1 MGQMEQ
7 DFVNSVI
14 NDVNNVPN
22 EYDVADFPSTTY
34 VESASGFSNGQSQ
47 NDSPLKPNS
56 EFEQAIYDS
65 YSQKANQARQAIA
78 TSQQLANVEIGKALA
93 QAQVDNLNKR
103 QQVYDQM
110 EETLAGR
117 EEVLAYPEIVRDF
130 GSLFNAKMSKKYYD
144 DTLATQSAKID
155 VLKNETANDLE
166 LARQAANAVTGYNPL
181 ANEPLEQ
188 ISEWEKQYYSQLD
201 AIQKNAI
208 AANKLKFDRENIPL
222 ELAKLAQKDRSD
234 KVDLARALLSA
245 RSKVYSADVSR
256 DNSIR
261 QAGTDDLDRA
271 FKERKQ
277 AQDAELK
284 TRELNQKDVEL
295 GISQFNADTRAVE
308 AATGVAANELKREDN
323 EIAKDRL
330 AFDKSKQAFEER
342 QAIEN
347 TRQFNE
353 KLKRGYYDKSAS
365 GQTPSKT
372 GEQISSSL
380 TENVNAQ
387 VNATRIPVMNVINN
401 GSFAGNREFIAAKQ
415 LYTMADTYGSAV
427 PTSEIGI
434 AQTKLRSDAN
444 AAMDS
449 AIKSETTYLSEPD
462 KAVFNRRLNNNG
474 ILSDS
479 DKPLAKLS
487 FISNRSS
494 SSGTVSLE
502 GDLFNKSQEVFA
514 QMLQSKFDDLT
525 KSQKDELASQL
536 GVDGQIDVLTLLALL
551 QTNPQQMTSSEVMKL
566 INLDRLIDDSVN
578 LPSQNAVSQST
589 SRTVSLADVY
599 KNGLS
604 QSFTEHINASI
615 LNDFVDNENLSSQLR
630 SLFSKKQSFKDT
642 ANQLGSLLV
651 QYGYGA
657 RVGDYL
663 NRYRSSASFN
673 EWLNWYKANA
683 MSYDNNAAIMLP
695 ILGFEQNSVSLAR
708 MVATNPKLAESIDS
722 AIANATALSRQRDAL
737 ASTMNPQ
744 TKG

>member
-1 MGQMEQ
+1 MEQMEQ
-7 DFVNSVI
+7 DFINSVI
-14 NDVNNVPN
+14 GEVNSVPN

-34 VESASGFSNGQSQ
+34 VESASGFSNGPSQ

-65 YSQKANQARQAIA
+65 YSQKASQAQQAIA

-110 EETLAGR
+110 EDTLVGR

-144 DTLATQSAKID
+144 EKLATQSAKID

-201 AIQKNAI
+201 AMQKNAL

-222 ELAKLAQKDRSD
+222 ELAKLSQKDRSD
-234 KVDLARALLSA
+234 KVDLAKALLSA
-245 RSKVYSADVSR
+245 RSRIYASDVSR

-261 QAGTDDLDRA
+261 DAGTADLELS

-277 AQDAELK
+277 KEDAALK
-284 TRELNQKDVEL
+284 TRELDQNAIQL
-295 GISQFNADTRAVE
+295 GINQFNADTRAVE
-308 AATGVAANELKREDN
+308 AATGVAANELKREGN
-323 EIAKDRL
+323 EIAKDKL
-330 AFDKSKQAFEER
+330 ALDKSRLEFEGQKAAEE
-342 QAIEN
+342 A
-347 TRQFNE
+347 RQFDE

-365 GQTPSKT
+365 GQAPSKT

-380 TENVNAQ
+380 TENVTAQ
-387 VNATRIPVMNVINN
+387 VNASRIPVMNVINN
-401 GSFAGNREFIAAKQ
+401 GSFAASSEFIAAKE
-415 LYTMADTYGSAV
+415 LYNMANNFGSV
-427 PTSEIGI
+427 NPTSETGI

-444 AAMDS
+444 AALNS
-449 AIKSETTYLSEPD
+449 AIEKGTAYLSEPD

-536 GVDGQIDVLTLLALL
+536 GADGQLDALTLLALL
-551 QTNPQQMTSSEVMKL
+551 QSDPQRMASSEVMKL

-578 LPSQNAVSQST
+578 LPSQNAVSQDT

-604 QSFTEHINASI
+604 QSFTEHVNASI
-615 LNDFVDNENLSSQLR
+615 LNDFSDNENLSSQLR

-673 EWLNWYKANA
+673 AWLNWYKANA

-695 ILGFEQNSVSLAR
+695 ILGFEQNSVGLAR
-708 MVATNPKLAESIDS
+708 MVATNSKLAESIDS

>member
-1 MGQMEQ
+1 MEQMEQ
-7 DFVNSVI
+7 DFINSVI
-14 NDVNNVPN
+14 GEVNNVPN
-22 EYDVADFPSTTY
+22 EYNVADFPSTTY
-34 VESASGFSNGQSQ
+34 VESASGFANGQSQ

-56 EFEQAIYDS
+56 EFEQAIYDT
-65 YSQKANQARQAIA
+65 YSQKASQAQQAIA

-110 EETLAGR
+110 EDTLAGR

-144 DTLATQSAKID
+144 EKLATQSAKID

-181 ANEPLEQ
+181 ANEPLKQ
-188 ISEWEKQYYSQLD
+188 ISEWENQYYSQLD
-201 AIQKNAI
+201 AMQKNAI
-208 AANKLKFDRENIPL
+208 AANKIKFDRDNIPL
-222 ELAKLAQKDRSD
+222 ELAKLSQKNRSD
-234 KVDLARALLSA
+234 KVDLAKALLSSNA
-245 RSKVYSADVSR
+245 RVYASNVSR
-256 DNSIR
+256 DNSVR
-261 QAGTDDLDRA
+261 QAGTADLELG

-277 AQDAELK
+277 AEDVALK
-284 TRELNQKDVEL
+284 TKELDQNAVQL
-295 GISQFNADTRAVE
+295 GINQQNADTRAVE
-308 AATGVAANELKREDN
+308 AATGVAANEIKRESN
-323 EIAKDRL
+323 EINSESNKLKAKELSIKEAKDKED
-330 AFDKSKQAFEER
+330 A
-342 QAIEN
+342 
-347 TRQFNE
+347 RQFDI
-353 KLKRGYYDKSAS
+353 KTASGYWSKSAS

-380 TENVNAQ
+380 TENVNSR
-387 VNATRIPVMNVINN
+387 VNASKIPVMNVINN
-401 GSFAGNREFIAAKQ
+401 GSFATSSDFVAAKE
-415 LYTMADTYGSAV
+415 LYNMADTFGSTN
-427 PTSEIGI
+427 PTSETGI

-444 AAMDS
+444 AALNS
-449 AIKSETTYLSEPD
+449 AIEKGTAYLSEPD

-536 GVDGQIDVLTLLALL
+536 GADGQLDALALLALL
-551 QTNPQQMTSSEVMKL
+551 QSDPQRMASSEVMKL

-578 LPSQNAVSQST
+578 LPSQNASGQGT

-642 ANQLGSLLV
+642 VNQLGSLLV
-651 QYGYGA
+651 QYGYGS

-673 EWLNWYKANA
+673 EWLNWYKSNA

-695 ILGFEQNSVSLAR
+695 ILGFEHNSVSLAR

>member
-1 MGQMEQ
+1 MEQMEQ
-7 DFVNSVI
+7 DFINSVI
-14 NDVNNVPN
+14 GEVNSVPN
-22 EYDVADFPSTTY
+22 EYNVADFPSTTY
-34 VESASGFSNGQSQ
+34 VESASGFSNGPSQ

-65 YSQKANQARQAIA
+65 YSQKASQAQQAIA

-110 EETLAGR
+110 EDTLVGR

-144 DTLATQSAKID
+144 EKLATQSAKID
-155 VLKNETANDLE
+155 ILKNETANDLE

-201 AIQKNAI
+201 AMQKNAL

-222 ELAKLAQKDRSD
+222 ELAKLSQKDRSD
-234 KVDLARALLSA
+234 KVDLAKALLSA
-245 RSKVYSADVSR
+245 RSRIYASDVSR

-261 QAGTDDLDRA
+261 DAGTADLELS

-277 AQDAELK
+277 AEDVALK
-284 TRELNQKDVEL
+284 NRELDQNAIQL
-295 GISQFNADTRAVE
+295 GINQFNADTRAVE
-308 AATGVAANELKREDN
+308 AATGVAANELKREGN
-323 EIAKDRL
+323 EIAKDKL
-330 AFDKSKQAFEER
+330 ALDKNKQEFEER
-342 QAIEN
+342 KAAEEA
-347 TRQFNE
+347 RQFDE

-365 GQTPSKT
+365 GQAPSKT

-387 VNATRIPVMNVINN
+387 INASRIPVMNVINN
-401 GSFAGNREFIAAKQ
+401 GSFAASSEFIAAKE
-415 LYTMADTYGSAV
+415 LYNMANNFGSV
-427 PTSEIGI
+427 NPTSETGI

-444 AAMDS
+444 ATLNS
-449 AIKSETTYLSEPD
+449 AIEKGTAYLSEPD

-536 GVDGQIDVLTLLALL
+536 GADGQLDALTLLALL
-551 QTNPQQMTSSEVMKL
+551 QTDPQRMASSEVMKL

-578 LPSQNAVSQST
+578 LPSQNAVSQDT

-604 QSFTEHINASI
+604 QSFTEHVNASI
-615 LNDFVDNENLSSQLR
+615 LNDFSDNENLSSQLR
-630 SLFSKKQSFKDT
+630 SLFSKKQPFKDT

-663 NRYRSSASFN
+663 NRYRSSSSFN
-673 EWLNWYKANA
+673 AWLNWYKANA

-695 ILGFEQNSVSLAR
+695 ILGFEQNSVGLAR
-708 MVATNPKLAESIDS
+708 MVATNSKLAESIDS